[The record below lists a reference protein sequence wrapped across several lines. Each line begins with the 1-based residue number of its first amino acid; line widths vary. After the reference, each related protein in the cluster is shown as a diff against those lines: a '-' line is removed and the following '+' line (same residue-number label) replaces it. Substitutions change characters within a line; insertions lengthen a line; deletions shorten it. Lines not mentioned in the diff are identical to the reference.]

1 MIEAVVFDLGGVL
14 IDWDPRYLY
23 RSLFHDERQMETF
36 LSTVATPEWNERQD
50 LGRPFADGIAELADA
65 FPQHADLIAAYRAR
79 WDEMLA
85 GEIEGA
91 TYLLEELFEVDVPLY
106 ALTNWSAETFP
117 VARRRFPWLGRF
129 RGVIVSGE
137 EGIGKPDP
145 RIFELVLSRFGLRAG
160 RTLFVDDLQVNLDAA
175 ERCGFQTLRFTTS
188 EQLRAHL
195 AGEGLLPL
203 TRR

>member
-23 RSLFHDERQMETF
+23 RSLFDDERSMEAF
-36 LSTVATPEWNERQD
+36 LSTVTTPEWNERQD
-50 LGRPFADGIAELADA
+50 LGRTFADGVAELVEA
-65 FPQHADLIAAYRAR
+65 FPQHADLIAAYHTR
-79 WDEMLA
+79 WEEMLA
-85 GEIEGA
+85 GEVDGA
-91 TYLLEELFEVDVPLY
+91 TELLAELFEAAVPLY

-117 VARRRFPWLGRF
+117 IARRQFPWLDRF

-145 RIFELVLSRFGLRAG
+145 RIFRLTLSRFGLRAE
-160 RTLFVDDLQVNLDAA
+160 RTLFVDDREVNLTAA
-175 ERCGFQTLRFTTS
+175 ERCAFRTVLFTSIDELRDR
-188 EQLRAHL
+188 LVA
-195 AGEGLLPL
+195 EGLLPA

>member
-23 RSLFHDERQMETF
+23 RTLFDDERSMEAF
-36 LSTVATPEWNERQD
+36 LSTVTTPEWNEQQD
-50 LGRPFADGIAELADA
+50 LGRSFADGIAELADT
-65 FPQHADLIAAYRAR
+65 FPQHADLIAAYRTR

-85 GEIEGA
+85 GEIAGA
-91 TYLLEELFEVDVPLY
+91 TDLLAELLEAAVPLY

-117 VARRRFPWLGRF
+117 IARQRFPWLGRF

-145 RIFELVLSRFGLRAG
+145 RIFELVLSRFGLRAE
-160 RTLFVDDLQVNLDAA
+160 RTLFVDDRQVNLAAA
-175 ERCGFQTLRFTTS
+175 ERCGFRTVSFSST

-195 AGEGLLPL
+195 VAEGLLPV

>member
-23 RSLFHDERQMETF
+23 RSLFDDERSMEAF
-36 LSTVATPEWNERQD
+36 LSTVTTPEWNERQD
-50 LGRPFADGIAELADA
+50 LGRSFADGIAELADA
-65 FPQHADLIAAYRAR
+65 FPQHADLIAAYRTG

-85 GEIEGA
+85 GEIAGA
-91 TYLLEELFEVDVPLY
+91 TDLLAELLEAAVPLY

-117 VARRRFPWLGRF
+117 IARRRFPWLGRF

-137 EGIGKPDP
+137 EGIGKPDL
-145 RIFELVLSRFGLRAG
+145 RIFELVLSRFGLRAD
-160 RTLFVDDLQVNLDAA
+160 RTLFVDDRQGNLAAA
-175 ERCGFQTLRFTTS
+175 ERCGFRSLLFTSTG
-188 EQLRAHL
+188 QLRASL
-195 AGEGLLPL
+195 VAENLLPE